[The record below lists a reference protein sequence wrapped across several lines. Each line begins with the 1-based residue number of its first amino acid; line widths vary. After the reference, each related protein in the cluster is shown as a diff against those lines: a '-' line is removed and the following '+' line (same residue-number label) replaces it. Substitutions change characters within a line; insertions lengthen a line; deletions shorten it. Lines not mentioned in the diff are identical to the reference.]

1 MYSVIAMSKQSDF
14 DAFCWRLDQAKRAI
28 KQVKHPA
35 RIVLLVDYKR
45 APECHGYVPGRNHN
59 YEDAK

>member
-28 KQVKHPA
+28 KQVKHKP
-35 RIVLLVDYKR
+35 RIVLLVDYKK
-45 APECHGYVPGRNHN
+45 APECHGYVPGHKPC
-59 YEDAK
+59 EF

>member
-1 MYSVIAMSKQSDF
+1 MTSKQSDF

-28 KQVKHPA
+28 KQVKHKP

-45 APECHGYVPGRNHN
+45 DPECHGYVSGRNHN
-59 YEDAK
+59 YEYAK